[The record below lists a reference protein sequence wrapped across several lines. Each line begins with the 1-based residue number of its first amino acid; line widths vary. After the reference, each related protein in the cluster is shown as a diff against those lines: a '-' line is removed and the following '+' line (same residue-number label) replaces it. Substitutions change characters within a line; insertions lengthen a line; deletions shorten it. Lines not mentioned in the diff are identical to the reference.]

1 MVLIQK
7 EKGFTLIEL
16 LVVVAIIGIL
26 AAVGVTAYQGYT
38 SEAKYIAVKKNFN
51 TVVRKMEMFAMDC
64 ELNGSVKLLS
74 NGSPAGKEKKWVC
87 INQNT
92 NSMSHLFRDHYHFK
106 GFKNPLTGYSAT
118 WWFGTS
124 VGAALKNKDG
134 YIIFDGNP
142 TSQCVIK
149 ITTTVPNSGITETLS
164 RDVPFHGRVNG
175 C

>member
-1 MVLIQK
+1 MNLRTK
-7 EKGFTLIEL
+7 AFTLIEL

-92 NSMSHLFRDHYHFK
+92 NSMANLFIDHFHFK

-118 WWFGTS
+118 WWFGTP

-134 YIIFDGNP
+134 YILFDGNP
-142 TSQCVIK
+142 TNQCLVK
-149 ITTTVPNSGITETLS
+149 ITTTVPNSGVTETLTHN
-164 RDVPFHGRVNG
+164 VPFHGRVNG